1 MSLPARA
8 SVEPV
13 AVRKAAWT
21 LVSPDR
27 RAGRFAGMS
36 VGLAYRAHDRAHC
49 QRERCPVQGNHSA
62 PHPRG
67 TCGFYGSTGDPLGW
81 MMPESALLDVELFGR
96 VIRHE
101 RGWRAGGQRVLGAS
115 FVRGCMA
122 CVTYVERPE
131 LVAVPAPA
139 ATRSL
144 LVAPRCTRCARVWR
158 APGEGEP
165 LSPGELAGLLGT
177 EVGWLD
183 ELRSRRVLARAATA
197 DTWPGRASPDT
208 AGGSPLPGRT
218 RRPA

>member
-1 MSLPARA
+1 MALPARA
-8 SVEPV
+8 AAEPI

-49 QRERCPVQGNHSA
+49 QRERCPVQANHEA
-62 PHPRG
+62 PHPQG

-101 RGWRAGGQRVLGAS
+101 RGWRASGQRVLGAS

-122 CVTYVERPE
+122 CGGYVEHPE
-131 LVAVPAPA
+131 LAAVPAPA

-144 LVAPRCTRCARVWR
+144 LVAPRCQRCARVWR
-158 APGEGEP
+158 APGDGDA
-165 LSPGELAGLLGT
+165 LTPGELAGLLGT
-177 EVGWLD
+177 EIGWLD
-183 ELRSRRVLARAATA
+183 ELRSRRVLDRAATA
-197 DTWPGRASPDT
+197 GRSPARASRGT
-208 AGGSPLPGRT
+208 AGGSPPPRRT